1 MITGHQLR
9 EEFLSPQMHFYFE
22 RKLAPLPSEDVVVQ
36 IEELLKYLNMAVHCN
51 GDIPVSKDIDE
62 VWHLWILQTQQYE
75 ELCARL
81 SGGVFLHHS
90 SNDYALF
97 TDPGAKD
104 RKIDRTIGISILASY
119 VMNYGPFEA
128 DRLKYWPL
136 AAKLAESLGDVGR
149 LNALLQSESQ
159 STAAQ
164 GEAR

>member
-9 EEFLSPQMHFYFE
+9 EEFLGPQMRFYFE
-22 RKLAPLPSEDVVVQ
+22 RKLKPLPSEDVLVS

-51 GDIPVSKDIDE
+51 GDIPVSKEIDE
-62 VWHLWILQTQQYE
+62 VWHLWILQTE
-75 ELCARL
+75 EYDQLCAKL

-104 RKIDRTIGISILASY
+104 RKIDRRIGIAILASY

-136 AAKLAESLGDVGR
+136 ADKLAESLGDLVR
-149 LNALLQSESQ
+149 MNTLLQSTSHSLAMQ
-159 STAAQ
+159 
-164 GEAR
+164 EAS

>member
-9 EEFLSPQMHFYFE
+9 EEFLGPQMRFYFE
-22 RKLAPLPSEDVVVQ
+22 RKLEPLPSEDVLVS

-51 GDIPVSKDIDE
+51 GDIPVSKEIDE
-62 VWHLWILQTQQYE
+62 VWHLWILQTE
-75 ELCARL
+75 EYDQLCAKL

-104 RKIDRTIGISILASY
+104 RKIDRRIGIAILASY

-136 AAKLAESLGDVGR
+136 ADKLAESLGDLVR
-149 LNALLQSESQ
+149 MNTLLQSTSHSLAMQ
-159 STAAQ
+159 
-164 GEAR
+164 EAS

>member
-9 EEFLSPQMHFYFE
+9 EEFLGPQMRFYFE
-22 RKLAPLPSEDVVVQ
+22 RKLEPLPSEDVLAR

-51 GDIPVSKDIDE
+51 GDIPVSTEIDD
-62 VWHLWILQTQQYE
+62 VWHLWILQTQEYD
-75 ELCARL
+75 ELCAKL

-104 RKIDRTIGISILASY
+104 RKIDRRIGIAILASY
-119 VMNYGPFEA
+119 VMNYGRFEA

-136 AAKLAESLGDVGR
+136 AARLAESLGDLAR
-149 LNALLQSESQ
+149 LNALLQSTSH
-159 STAAQ
+159 SP
-164 GEAR
+164 ARQEIA

>member
-9 EEFLSPQMHFYFE
+9 EEFLGPQMRFYFE
-22 RKLAPLPSEDVVVQ
+22 RKLKPLPSEDVLVR

-51 GDIPVSKDIDE
+51 GDIPVSKEIDE
-62 VWHLWILQTQQYE
+62 VWHLWILQTE
-75 ELCARL
+75 EYDQLCAKL

-104 RKIDRTIGISILASY
+104 RKMDRRIGIAILASY

-136 AAKLAESLGDVGR
+136 ADKLAESLGDLVR
-149 LNALLQSESQ
+149 MNTLLQSTSHSLAMQ
-159 STAAQ
+159 
-164 GEAR
+164 EAS

>member
-9 EEFLSPQMHFYFE
+9 EEFLGPQMRFYFE
-22 RKLAPLPSEDVVVQ
+22 RKLAPLSSEDVRVQ

-51 GDIPVSKDIDE
+51 GDIPVSKEIDE

-75 ELCARL
+75 ELCAKL

-104 RKIDRTIGISILASY
+104 RKIDRTIGIAILASY

-136 AAKLAESLGDVGR
+136 AEKLAESLGDVAR
-149 LNALLQSESQ
+149 LNALLQSISNSQ
-159 STAAQ
+159 ATQ
-164 GEAR
+164 GVA

>member
-22 RKLAPLPSEDVVVQ
+22 RKLAPLPSEDVLVQ

-75 ELCARL
+75 ELCAKL

-136 AAKLAESLGDVGR
+136 ANRLAESLGDAAK
-149 LNALLQSESQ
+149 LNALLQVPSRSSATQEVV
-159 STAAQ
+159 
-164 GEAR
+164 

>member
-9 EEFLSPQMHFYFE
+9 EEFLSPQMRFYFE
-22 RKLAPLPSEDVVVQ
+22 RKLEPLPSEDVLVS

-51 GDIPVSKDIDE
+51 GDIPVSKEIDE
-62 VWHLWILQTQQYE
+62 VWHLWILQTE
-75 ELCARL
+75 EYDQLCARL

-104 RKIDRTIGISILASY
+104 RKIDRRIGIAILASY

-136 AAKLAESLGDVGR
+136 ADKLAESLGDLVR
-149 LNALLQSESQ
+149 MNTLLQSTSHSLAMQ
-159 STAAQ
+159 
-164 GEAR
+164 EAS

>member
-9 EEFLSPQMHFYFE
+9 EEFLGPQMRFYFE
-22 RKLAPLPSEDVVVQ
+22 RKLEPLPSDDVLVR

-51 GDIPVSKDIDE
+51 GDIPVSKEIDE
-62 VWHLWILQTQQYE
+62 VWHFWILQTQEYD
-75 ELCARL
+75 ELCAKL

-104 RKIDRTIGISILASY
+104 RKVDRTTGIAILASY
-119 VMNYGPFEA
+119 VMNYGPFEV

-136 AAKLAESLGDVGR
+136 ADKLAESIGDLAQ
-149 LNALLQSESQ
+149 LNALLQPPSHSLATEEV
-159 STAAQ
+159 A
-164 GEAR
+164 

>member
-9 EEFLSPQMHFYFE
+9 ERFLGPQMRFYFE
-22 RKLAPLPSEDVVVQ
+22 RKLEPLPSEDVLVR

-51 GDIPVSKDIDE
+51 GDIPVSKEIDE
-62 VWHLWILQTQQYE
+62 VWHLWILQTQEYD
-75 ELCARL
+75 ELCAKL
-81 SGGVFLHHS
+81 SGGLFLHHS

-104 RKIDRTIGISILASY
+104 RKVDRTSGIAILASY

-136 AAKLAESLGDVGR
+136 AAKLAESIGDSMQ
-149 LNALLQSESQ
+149 LNALLQPPSYSLATEEV
-159 STAAQ
+159 T
-164 GEAR
+164 

>member
-1 MITGHQLR
+1 MITGYRLR

-22 RKLAPLPSEDVVVQ
+22 RKLAPLPSEDVLVQ

-75 ELCARL
+75 ELCAKL

-104 RKIDRTIGISILASY
+104 RKIDRTTGIAILASY
-119 VMNYGPFEA
+119 IINYGPFEA

-136 AAKLAESLGDVGR
+136 AAKLAESLGGVAR
-149 LNALLQSESQ
+149 LNALLQSTSHSPEKQ
-159 STAAQ
+159 GAA
-164 GEAR
+164 